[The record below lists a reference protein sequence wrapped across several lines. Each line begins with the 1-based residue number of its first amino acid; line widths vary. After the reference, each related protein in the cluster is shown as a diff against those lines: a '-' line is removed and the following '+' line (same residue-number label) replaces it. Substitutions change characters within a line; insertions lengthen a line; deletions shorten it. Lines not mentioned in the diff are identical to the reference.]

1 MKQENKSK
9 LLLGGGAIGTLEE
22 KNISLQSAK
31 ELLDLSKLKDIEK
44 IKQGW
49 RFMYKKISN
58 TRKLVSPENFKK
70 ALKDGFNFTKL

>member
-31 ELLDLSKLKDIEK
+31 ELLNFSKLQDIEK
-44 IKQGW
+44 IKKGW
-49 RFMYKKISN
+49 RFMYKKLGN
-58 TRKLVSPENFKK
+58 TRKLVSPENFSK
-70 ALKDGFNFTKL
+70 ALKEGFSFGKN